1 MPTPATRFLTREHA
15 GLIELAHRALDAL
28 ACLVASVIVGVAAG
42 FSGQDRQ
49 DWALLVLIQIFVS
62 MLLFQQHDLYKSWR
76 GRPYSDQFSRLMLAW
91 LIVSVILWV
100 IWQALDLDRILA
112 APTFFTWLAASLVVI
127 VMQRA
132 MLHFGIRTF
141 RRRGLNSKRV
151 LIYGAGSLGRSIANQ
166 IRRSPESG
174 FEVAAFLDD
183 KPEIKGLRM
192 DGAEVLGGSA
202 DLEQILA
209 GNAID
214 ELWIALP
221 LSATQRVSDVLEI
234 SNRHVVSV
242 RLFPDLYGLTLLNH
256 SVSEL
261 LGFPIIDLNV
271 DRMQGFNRLIK
282 ELEDKVLGLVIFVAA
297 LPLIGMIA
305 LIIRLS
311 SDGPILFKQR
321 RRGWDGKPFTIYKFR
336 TMQLHTE
343 PPGQL
348 TQARIN
354 DHRFTAIGRWLRK
367 TSLDELPQLYNV
379 LQGRMSL
386 VGPRPHAIEHDNFY
400 EKHIEGYLRRHRVK
414 PGITGWAQINDLRG
428 EVQELEEMS
437 RRVKHDL
444 YYIEHWSLWFDVRI
458 ILATVLKIFFSKKAW

>member
-1 MPTPATRFLTREHA
+1 MLRPSTRFLTREHA
-15 GLIELAHRALDAL
+15 GLIEIAHRGLDVA
-28 ACLVASVIVGVAAG
+28 ACLLASAIIGWLAEIPIED
-42 FSGQDRQ
+42 QQ
-49 DWALLVLIQIFVS
+49 DWALLILVQIFVG
-62 MLLFQQHDLYKSWR
+62 MLLFQQHDLYRSWR
-76 GRPYSDQFSRLMLAW
+76 GRPYSDQFSRLVLAW
-91 LIVSVILWV
+91 VLISVILWV
-100 IWQALDLDRILA
+100 IWQALDLENVVDGATLGL
-112 APTFFTWLAASLVVI
+112 WLGTSLLFIVI
-127 VMQRA
+127 QRA
-132 MLHFGIRTF
+132 LFHVGIRHF
-141 RRRGLNSKRV
+141 RKQGLNSKRV
-151 LIYGAGSLGRSIANQ
+151 LIYGAGTLGRSIANQ

-174 FEVAAFLDD
+174 FEVAGYLDD
-183 KPEIKGLRM
+183 NPNLRGKKIESVEVFG
-192 DGAEVLGGSA
+192 GAAS
-202 DLEQILA
+202 LEDILA
-209 GNAID
+209 PNAID
-214 ELWIALP
+214 ELWVALP
-221 LSATQRVSDVLEI
+221 LSATEKVSGVLEI
-234 SNRHVVSV
+234 SNRYVVSV

-282 ELEDKVLGLVIFVAA
+282 EIEDKVLGLVLFIAA
-297 LPLIGMIA
+297 LPMIGMIA

-311 SDGPILFKQR
+311 SEGPVLFKQR

-336 TMQLHTE
+336 TMKVHTE

-348 TQARIN
+348 TQATVD
-354 DHRFTAIGRWLRK
+354 DHRFTAIGRWLRR

-428 EVQELEEMS
+428 EVQEIEEMS

-458 ILATVLKIFFSKKAW
+458 ILATILKIFFSKKAW